1 MVYVFI
7 QKSLKYKGFNG
18 GIIVIIRRGQVQDC
32 HLLSH
37 LAYKSKGYWGYTE
50 DFLQQCKEDLTVT
63 KEYIEE
69 NPVFVMES
77 DNTIIAFYSFTIN
90 DMKLD
95 ALFIDPDYIGK
106 GLGKIIWDH
115 LLNKAKEL
123 GISEFTLDSEPNAEG
138 FYLKM
143 GAKNVGSTPSTVF
156 PDRHLPLMKVKVF

>member
-1 MVYVFI
+1 MFI
-7 QKSLKYKGFNG
+7 RSAK
-18 GIIVIIRRGQVQDC
+18 VQDC
-32 HLLSH
+32 HLLSN
-37 LAYKSKGYWGYTE
+37 LAYKSKAYWGYTE

-63 KEYIEE
+63 KGYIEE

-77 DNTIIAFYSFTIN
+77 DNKIIAFYSLTIN
-90 DMKLD
+90 EMKLD

-106 GLGKIIWDH
+106 GLGRMIWDH

-143 GAKNVGSTPSTVF
+143 GAKNIGSTPSTVF
-156 PDRHLPLMKVKVF
+156 PDRHLPLMKVDVLKLLNVRQ